1 MQFPWRWNGGTIS
14 LNLGVIW
21 EMSVDMAAVT
31 PAMTQ
36 AQVEEFLE
44 APRHAIVATN
54 RRDGAPQLSP
64 VWYMY
69 EEGRFYISVLVASAK
84 YRNLRRDPR
93 ISLCVDGGH
102 PDARA
107 VMIHGSAELI
117 EAESPWREEMTWRII
132 RRYYESD
139 EDAHRFREE
148 ARAWGR
154 TALIVVTPE
163 KIISQ
168 NFN

>member
-1 MQFPWRWNGGTIS
+1 MAP
-14 LNLGVIW
+14 VI
-21 EMSVDMAAVT
+21 

-44 APRHAIVATN
+44 APRHAIVGTN
-54 RRDGAPQLSP
+54 RRDGPPQLSP
-64 VWYMY
+64 VWYLY
-69 EEGRFYISVLVASAK
+69 EDGRFYISVLVTSAK

-107 VMIHGSAELI
+107 VMIHGGAELI
-117 EAESPWREEMTWRII
+117 EAESPWRDEIIWRIT

-139 EDAHRFREE
+139 EDARRFREE
-148 ARAWGR
+148 ARDWGQ

-168 NFN
+168 DFN